1 MDFGGKLTPHEPLKK
16 RKNIKNR
23 DLCTN
28 LAQTNP
34 KKPQRNKKI
43 IIKKEKQ
50 LRKPPE
56 KTKKKEKISIGF
68 VMYRLYVS
76 WGSSPCGL
84 DLRVQSIYN
93 VLTTA
98 DFQHHETLH

>member
-1 MDFGGKLTPHEPLKK
+1 MLKTGIYVLTWLKQTP
-16 RKNIKNR
+16 KNPKEIKN
-23 DLCTN
+23 N
-28 LAQTNP
+28 
-34 KKPQRNKKI
+34 NKK
-43 IIKKEKQ
+43 KKQ

-84 DLRVQSIYN
+84 DLRVQSIFSIMKHY
-93 VLTTA
+93 TSFPCRTK
-98 DFQHHETLH
+98 